1 MRLSSY
7 IIKKCHNLTHPVL
20 GEVLMLHRVTNKRS
34 RLAANREIE
43 ITPAF
48 LEGTIRSYIQRGYR
62 LASIDEVAEIVK
74 AGKTKQKFVCFTL
87 DDGYKDNYTEAYPIF
102 KKYNCPFT
110 INVTTDFIEH
120 KALIWWYVLEDIG
133 VTDEEFDKYRSLTF
147 RLLPSE
153 IEHAFSEWFPDSV
166 YSFNNKVNE
175 LALTEGQIVEMV
187 ESGLCTIGNH
197 TVSHPNLSVLAKEKQ
212 LNEIK
217 GAQVK
222 LERLQGKPIK
232 HFAFPYGYYNDNTV
246 EILGELEYSSAV
258 RTFGGKTRKGTVP
271 YIVNRVELRQPAD
284 V

>member
-1 MRLSSY
+1 
-7 IIKKCHNLTHPVL
+7 
-20 GEVLMLHRVTNKRS
+20 MLHRVTNERS

-43 ITPAF
+43 ITPTF
-48 LEGTIRSYIQRGYR
+48 LEETIQSYIQRGYR

-133 VTDEEFDKYRSLTF
+133 VTDEEFDKYRSLIF
-147 RLLPSE
+147 QMLPSE
-153 IEHAFSEWFPDSV
+153 IEQAFSEWFPNSD
-166 YSFNNKVNE
+166 YSFKDKVDE

-197 TVSHPNLSVLAKEKQ
+197 TVSHPNLSVLTKEEQ
-212 LNEIK
+212 FYEIK

-222 LERLQGKPIK
+222 LERLQGKPIS
-232 HFAFPYGYYNDNTV
+232 HFTYPFGYYNEDT
-246 EILGELEYSSAV
+246 ISTISDLGYHTAV
-258 RTFGGKTRKGTVP
+258 LTWGGK
-271 YIVNRVELRQPAD
+271 IRVHNHSHYLFRRQL
-284 V
+284 VQE